1 MNPSEILKEAFDS
14 DMKVLETALDS
25 DKKLVDLTTN
35 QVLSLLMKIGRLTD
49 LLVTKGIL
57 TTEEA
62 EHILSSQ
69 HEIKLEDLFTVEEVK
84 EEKDA

>member
-1 MNPSEILKEAFDS
+1 MNHSEVLKEAFDS

-57 TTEEA
+57 TTKEA
-62 EHILSSQ
+62 EHVLSS
-69 HEIKLEDLFTVEEVK
+69 ERDIKLEDLFTVEDVK
-84 EEKDA
+84 EEGDK